1 MESKSL
7 SMAGFLAG
15 LLLAC
20 YGVLESSILAA
31 ATACV
36 ICWVSGGFFRS

>member
-7 SMAGFLAG
+7 SIAGFLAG

-20 YGVLESSILAA
+20 YGVMQTSITAA
-31 ATACV
+31 VVGC
-36 ICWVSGGFFRS
+36 ILCWVAGGFYRS

>member
-7 SMAGFLAG
+7 SIGGFLAG

-20 YGVLESSILAA
+20 YGVVESSVGAA
-31 ATACV
+31 VIGCI
-36 ICWVSGGFFRS
+36 ICWVAGGFFRS